1 MYRVIRSVLKASE
14 EIKPKT
20 LTYLENPSEFLRET
34 EDIVSLMF
42 PQFDFSLIRKA
53 FEDIERLFDGKY
65 PGYRG
70 CNTRYHDLNHTMQCF
85 LVTAR
90 LMHGAFINGIIFKE
104 NYVTLGL
111 VSALM
116 HDTGY
121 IQSADDHTGT
131 GGKYTLVH
139 IERSVEFME
148 RYFNK
153 NDFSLRDYLFCRD
166 CLKCTGVNV
175 KIKEIQFESQE
186 HEIVGEILGTA
197 DLIGQMA
204 DRNYL
209 GKLTFLYQEFE
220 EGGVSIY
227 SSELDFLK
235 ATPDFWE
242 FTQRRFATDY
252 GNVDRYLR
260 DHFRV
265 LWGLDRD
272 LLKEVI
278 ERNMNYLKFIVEYH
292 GANYSRYLSGEGL
305 KEVISEITKLEGAK
319 GNGPSPVP

>member
-1 MYRVIRSVLKASE
+1 MAPGNMKL
-14 EIKPKT
+14 KT
-20 LTYLENPSEFLRET
+20 LTYLENPLEFLQET
-34 EDIVSLMF
+34 EKIVSLII
-42 PQFDFSLIRKA
+42 PQFDFYLIRKTFA
-53 FEDIERLFDGKY
+53 DIEQLFGGKY

-70 CNTRYHDLNHTMQCF
+70 CNTAYHDLNHTMQCF
-85 LVTAR
+85 VVMAR

-111 VSALM
+111 ISALM

-121 IQSADDHTGT
+121 IQSADDDSGT

-153 NDFSLRDYLFCRD
+153 NQFSLRDYLFCRD

-175 KIKEIQFESQE
+175 KINEIQFESEE
-186 HEIVGEILGTA
+186 HEIIAKILGTA

-204 DRNYL
+204 DTNYL
-209 GKLTFLYQEFE
+209 VKLLFLYKEFE

-227 SSELDFLK
+227 PSELDFLK

-242 FTQRRFATDY
+242 FTQQRFATDY

-278 ERNMNYLKFIVEYH
+278 ERNMGYLKFILEYH
-292 GANYSRYLSGEGL
+292 EADYSRYLSGEGL
-305 KEVISEITKLEGAK
+305 QEVRSEIHKLEGTE

>member
-1 MYRVIRSVLKASE
+1 MAPEESKA
-14 EIKPKT
+14 KT
-20 LTYLENPSEFLRET
+20 LGYLENPLEFLKET
-34 EDIVSLMF
+34 EEIVSLIW
-42 PQFDFSLIRKA
+42 PQFDFHVIRKV
-53 FEDIERLFDGKY
+53 FGDLENLFKGKY
-65 PGYRG
+65 PGYLG
-70 CNTRYHDLNHTMQCF
+70 CNTKYHDLNHTMQCF
-85 LVTAR
+85 VVMAR
-90 LMHGAFINGIIFKE
+90 LIHGAFMNGISFKE
-104 NYVTLGL
+104 NCVTLGL
-111 VSALM
+111 ISALM

-139 IERSVEFME
+139 VERSVEFMK

-153 NDFSLRDYLFCRD
+153 NGFSLRDYLFCRD
-166 CLKCTGVNV
+166 CLKCTGFTV

-186 HEIVGEILGTA
+186 HEIVGKILGTA

-209 GKLTFLYQEFE
+209 GKLLFLYWEFV

-227 SSELDFLK
+227 TSELDFLK
-235 ATPDFWE
+235 ATPDFWK
-242 FTQRRFATDY
+242 FTQQRFATDY

-265 LWGLDRD
+265 IWGLDRD

-278 ERNMNYLKFIVEYH
+278 ERNMQNLKFILKYH
-292 GANYSRYLSGEGL
+292 DANYSRYLSGEGL
-305 KEVISEITKLEGAK
+305 KEVISEINKLGETK
-319 GNGPSPVP
+319 GNGPSPVPLE

>member
-1 MYRVIRSVLKASE
+1 MRFVFMATL

-20 LTYLENPSEFLRET
+20 LAYLENSLEFLKET
-34 EDIVSLMF
+34 EEIVSLMF
-42 PQFDFSLIRKA
+42 PQFDFYLISKA
-53 FEDIERLFDGKY
+53 FEDIEKLFDGKY

-70 CNTRYHDLNHTMQCF
+70 CNTGYHDLNHTLQCF
-85 LVTAR
+85 MVMAR

-111 VSALM
+111 ISALM

-121 IQSADDHTGT
+121 IQSADDRTGT

-139 IERSVEFME
+139 VERSVEFVE

-153 NDFSLRDYLFCRD
+153 NGFSLRDYLFCRD
-166 CLKCTGVNV
+166 CLKCTGVSV

-186 HEIVGEILGTA
+186 HEILGKILGAA

-204 DRNYL
+204 DRKYL
-209 GKLTFLYQEFE
+209 GKLKFLYEEFE

-227 SSELDFLK
+227 PSELDFLK
-235 ATPDFWE
+235 GTPDFWK
-242 FTQRRFATDY
+242 FTQQRFATDY

-265 LWGLDRD
+265 LWGIDRD

-278 ERNMNYLKFIVEYH
+278 ERNMKYLKFILEYH
-292 GANYSRYLSGEGL
+292 EANYSRYLSGEGL
-305 KEVISEITKLEGAK
+305 KEVISEINKLEGAK
-319 GNGPSPVP
+319 GNGPSAVP